1 MKLNN
6 TTTSI
11 QDVISAPAASANR
24 RSFLRNAAGASAA
37 IAALGMAPR
46 SLFAASTA
54 VTAAVDTPAEIFT
67 AALVAEDLATTFYYN
82 VLVGEVVQDP
92 NLSGPGGTAANSS
105 NGSPSNV
112 GYIRAALSEEILHA
126 NLFRSLLGI
135 SSAAKDP
142 YQTFYFKPVVFS
154 DLNSFIGQLEAL
166 EGAFI
171 GAYLAAIQQFA
182 LLAAEGKAL
191 TFGGSTYQPSD
202 FAYFAK
208 ISASILGVEAEHRAL
223 GRAISPNIIPAN
235 QLAYEG
241 TDGITTVYNGS
252 KSAVAAL
259 LPFLTPNNQ
268 AKGYTLSNA
277 LANQKKVSIPVGGT
291 AIPAE

>member
-1 MKLNN
+1 MKLIDPPSLA
-6 TTTSI
+6 TL
-11 QDVISAPAASANR
+11 APNR
-24 RSFLRNAAGASAA
+24 RSFLRHAVGATAAVAT
-37 IAALGMAPR
+37 LGVTSK
-46 SLFAASTA
+46 SLFAATTK
-54 VTAAVDTPAEIFT
+54 VTSAVDTPAEIFT
-67 AALVAEDLATTFYYN
+67 AALIAEDLASTFYYN

-92 NLSGPGGTAANSS
+92 NLSGPGGTASNSS

-126 NLFRSLLGI
+126 NLFRSLIGGT
-135 SSAAKDP
+135 SPATDP
-142 YQTFYFKPVVFS
+142 YQTFYFKPAVFE
-154 DLNSFIGQLEAL
+154 DLNGFIGQLEAL

-191 TFGGSTYQPSD
+191 TFNGTTYQPSD
-202 FAYFAK
+202 FAYYAK
-208 ISASILGVEAEHRAL
+208 IAASILGVESEHRAL
-223 GRAISPNIIPAN
+223 GRAISPDIIPAN

-252 KSAVAAL
+252 SSAVVAL
-259 LPFLTPNNQ
+259 LPFLTGSNQ
-268 AKGYTLSNA
+268 TKGYSLATA

-291 AIPAE
+291 SIPAE